1 MAEREIRVEI
11 LTYELGPLGTN
22 AYLLLPPRSK
32 EAVLIDAPQG
42 VFAAIAPKL
51 GNRKLV
57 AVLLTHGHWDHIVDA
72 AMCRGG
78 GATVYAHPDGRLWI
92 ENPTLQ
98 ATFMPPMAP
107 IPPTKVD
114 QSLRPGQV
122 LELAGMRIQVRHV
135 PGHAPGNVMYYIAD
149 AKAAFPGDVIMAGTV
164 GRTDLPGGSW
174 HDLEKSIR
182 NQIYTLPPD
191 TVLYPGHGQ
200 PTMVGTEK
208 AGNLFVRG

>member
-1 MAEREIRVEI
+1 LAEREIRVEI

-149 AKAAFPGDVIMAGTV
+149 AKAAFPGDVIMAG
-164 GRTDLPGGSW
+164 GSW